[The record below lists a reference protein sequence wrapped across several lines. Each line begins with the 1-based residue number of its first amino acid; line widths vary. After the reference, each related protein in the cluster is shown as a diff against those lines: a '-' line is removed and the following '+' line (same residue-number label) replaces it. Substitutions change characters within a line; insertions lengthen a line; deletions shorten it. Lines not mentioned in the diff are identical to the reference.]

1 MKQLKIVANQY
12 NNENGLM
19 TVNFNEQILVKP
31 GSKIAMDKFSMD
43 VTQKGIT
50 SDIVLSAQNILL
62 NCDQLTQSS
71 RVVTIAAG
79 SYATVSDILEEWN
92 QAANST
98 LETSMLITNQ
108 DVPDNGLYF
117 GSDLEDVTNKV
128 QLLWGGC
135 PMVALAAN
143 NTDIQNVTIDASGTF
158 IPTIPVSGDSDWII
172 DTTVPIIRGGV
183 DIRYRLKDINV
194 TDPNNYSQYSIGLLE
209 TLNSSDLIYGIRRL
223 EGLFY
228 IVNLGS
234 EIEIDDYTAFLN
246 SSYIHQ
252 FFVDAGELRFQI
264 VDPSDDSVKFITPTG
279 SFSGFDFNTSYFF
292 NFYGSISQNGSGIL
306 PPQFIAPEVIFQTN
320 ISQLNTGFTYNMDS
334 FIQKNHLY
342 MIGIDGV
349 LDRTVSIS
357 FEECPTLQEGLGFRS
372 IVYGN
377 QNPQPNDVYT
387 AEELPSFQIYY
398 DLALDIPSIQLESY
412 IASTNKGVGSLTGR
426 KNYLCYF
433 VPQRVEGNRL
443 IYAFSSTKLDFVDL
457 SLRDSIDLNSIQF
470 RVVFPSSPQSV
481 LNVENLSFNLFIQ
494 EPPSL

>member
-1 MKQLKIVANQY
+1 MKQLKVIANEY

-19 TVNFNEQILVKP
+19 TVNFNEQILVRP

-50 SDIVLSAQNILL
+50 SDIVLAAQNISV
-62 NCDQLTQSS
+62 NCDVETQSPRIVS
-71 RVVTIAAG
+71 IDAG
-79 SYATVSDILEEWN
+79 TYSTVSDILEEWN
-92 QAANST
+92 QSANSI

-108 DVPDNGLYF
+108 DIPDNGLYF

-135 PMVALAAN
+135 PMDTLDAT
-143 NTDIQNVTIDASGTF
+143 NTSLEGVTIDASGTF
-158 IPTIPVSGDSDWII
+158 IPTIPASGVSNWVI
-172 DTTVPIIRGGV
+172 DTNVPIIRGGV

-194 TDPNNYSQYSIGLLE
+194 YDPNNYSQYSIGLVE
-209 TLNSSDLIYGIRRL
+209 TLNSTDLVYGISRL
-223 EGLFY
+223 AGLFY

-264 VDPSDDSVKFITPTG
+264 VDPSDDSQKFITPTG

-292 NFYGSISQNGSGIL
+292 NFYGSFAANGSGVV
-306 PPQFIAPEVIFQTN
+306 PPEFIASEVIFQTN
-320 ISQLNTGFTYNMDS
+320 ITQLNTGFTYDMAS

-342 MIGIDGV
+342 MVGIPGV
-349 LDRTVSIS
+349 LDRTVLIN
-357 FEECPTLQEGLGFRS
+357 FEDCPTLQEGLGFRS
-372 IVYGN
+372 ISYGN

-412 IASTNKGVGSLTGR
+412 IASTNKGVGALSGR

-443 IYAFSSTKLDFVDL
+443 IYAFNSTKLDFVDL

-470 RVVFPSSPQSV
+470 RVVFPASPQSV
-481 LNVENLSFNLFIQ
+481 LNVQNLSFNLYIQ